1 MAADTEKFA
10 VKQKDKEGNLVLHSA
25 CERKKPNEVIIRLL
39 MEAFPEGLKEKD
51 KEGNLPLHSA
61 LEVGDEM
68 PVSIIKEMLDLYPGA
83 CLVKDKEAN
92 FPIHSCF
99 HECKNSFNR
108 GGNNACI
115 AGSLCFL
122 Q

>member
-1 MAADTEKFA
+1 MECINNAEMSQEAVELLMAADTEKFA

-25 CERKKPNEVIIRLL
+25 CEHKKPNEVVIRLL

-99 HECKNSFNR
+99 HKCK
-108 GGNNACI
+108 A
-115 AGSLCFL
+115 A
-122 Q
+122 